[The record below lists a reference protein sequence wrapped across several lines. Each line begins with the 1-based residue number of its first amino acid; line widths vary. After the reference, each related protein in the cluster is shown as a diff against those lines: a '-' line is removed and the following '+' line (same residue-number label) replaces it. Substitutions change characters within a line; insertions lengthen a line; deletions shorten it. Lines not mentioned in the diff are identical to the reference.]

1 MHILRGHLEE
11 NQEVI
16 INDWPLLFCKWLSIN
31 TILAFS
37 IYNMI
42 KDAVCYIRAEDLF
55 RRTKTPKNWIILQL
69 TTIQWYFNIYLFQ
82 WSYIVIILQENVL
95 DVLMNSAGL
104 MFILEWDNHVGEII
118 SLFF

>member
-1 MHILRGHLEE
+1 MLIIRGHLKE

-16 INDWPLLFCKWLSIN
+16 INSWSLLFCKWLSIF

-37 IYNMI
+37 LYNMI

-55 RRTKTPKNWIILQL
+55 RRTKTPKNKIISLL
-69 TTIQWYFNIYLFQ
+69 IVIQWYFNICLFQ
-82 WSYIVIILQENVL
+82 WSYMVIILQENVL